1 MFTLHDTIS
10 IVQVICL
17 LISTYLSVYKA
28 FKPQPIDKEDKEKS
42 KVTKEHLL
50 KGKIINEEVN
60 TVEKGYLKYHFI
72 GDIHQK
78 RYLIIV
84 ILVFERTEN
93 TQNTQNT
100 LVNIIMNINYIN
112 N

>member
-17 LISTYLSVYKA
+17 LISTFLSVYKA
-28 FKPQPIDKEDKEKS
+28 VKPQPTDKEDIEKR

-50 KGKIINEEVN
+50 KGKILNENVN
-60 TVEKGYLKYHFI
+60 TFQKGYLNYHFI

-84 ILVFERTEN
+84 ILVFEITEN
-93 TQNTQNT
+93 RQNT
-100 LVNIIMNINYIN
+100 LFIIIMNINYIN
-112 N
+112 NK